1 MNSVFSTLTA
11 ARPVF
16 SSGQAAQEE
25 WRLLVGAANFVPNT
39 SQRMQLALQASGG
52 VVTGDAFS
60 ALLRQH
66 CDQPLSL
73 LARWIVSREIVSFE
87 LDSQRWLPMF
97 QFVRPLMTVH
107 SGVSRVIDELNGVF
121 DELELAEWFATPNS
135 WLEGILPAMLIR
147 TNTDEVLAAA
157 RADRFVAIG

>member
-1 MNSVFSTLTA
+1 MNSVFNTLTA

-16 SSGQAAQEE
+16 SPGQVVQGE
-25 WRLLVGAANFVPNT
+25 WRLFAGAENVVPD
-39 SQRMQLALQASGG
+39 SFLRMQLALQASGG

-60 ALLRQH
+60 VLLRHH

-87 LDSQRWLPMF
+87 IDSQRWLPMF

-107 SGVSRVIDELNGVF
+107 SGVSRVIGELNGVF

-135 WLEGILPAMLIR
+135 WLAGILPAMLIS
-147 TNTDEVLAAA
+147 TNMDEVLAAA
-157 RADRFVAIG
+157 RADRFVAVG